1 MIIIFLIFLAKA
13 LVLSRAFCYD
23 KIDYGR
29 ELGKGLQ
36 IAEGRAKHTAMPLKL
51 VLIDRDKLIAHG
63 NWQEPLR
70 RLLLGLYEYGVAV
83 LDVSGLSELEKEASA
98 LSVGEIGVSSDRKNG
113 GSALPVGGIDVSS
126 DQQKEQLDL
135 PVGETNQAA
144 PAFPFADG
152 LMIAD
157 CEESVRDARIW
168 NASVL
173 GYEPAPGRIQSP
185 LPMIVEGFDEV
196 DFYFLER
203 VYQRYHHLPWTV
215 IETQRCLLREV
226 TLTDL
231 DDLYRIYG
239 PKEMTQYTDGLYED
253 RKKEEEY
260 TKAYIEHMYG
270 FFGYGLWLV
279 VEKETG
285 QTIGRAGLG
294 HLEVEGEVQLELGY
308 LIAKPKQRQGYATE
322 VCLGI
327 LDYAKVATGFD
338 TIHCLIQKENIV
350 SVHLALK
357 LGFQWE
363 KSVLCNGKE
372 MQRYSKILQS

>member
-98 LSVGEIGVSSDRKNG
+98 LLVGK
-113 GSALPVGGIDVSS
+113 
-126 DQQKEQLDL
+126 
-135 PVGETNQAA
+135 TNQAA

-157 CEESVRDARIW
+157 CEESVQDARIW

>member
-1 MIIIFLIFLAKA
+1 M
-13 LVLSRAFCYD
+13 
-23 KIDYGR
+23 
-29 ELGKGLQ
+29 Q

-83 LDVSGLSELEKEASA
+83 LDVSGLSELEREPSA
-98 LSVGEIGVSSDRKNG
+98 LSVREIGESPELRKE
-113 GSALPVGGIDVSS
+113 LPGLSVGRNN
-126 DQQKEQLDL
+126 E
-135 PVGETNQAA
+135 AA
-144 PAFPFADG
+144 PTFPFADG

-157 CEESVRDARIW
+157 CEESVQNARTW

-173 GYEPAPGRIQSP
+173 GYEPVPGRIQSP
-185 LPMIVEGFDEV
+185 LPMIVEGFEEV
-196 DFYFLER
+196 DYYFLER

-215 IETQRCLLREV
+215 IETQRCLLREA
-226 TLTDL
+226 TLEDL
-231 DDLYRIYG
+231 DDLYRIYE
-239 PKEMTQYTDGLYED
+239 PKEMTRYTDGLYED

-260 TKAYIEHMYG
+260 TKAYIEHMYC

-279 VEKETG
+279 VEKESG

-308 LIAKPKQRQGYATE
+308 LIAQPKQRQGYATE

-327 LDYAKVATGFD
+327 LDYARAATGFN
-338 TIHCLIQKENIV
+338 TIHCLIQRENTV

-357 LGFQWE
+357 LGFHWE